1 MPRRLRPPSHAVS
14 DGSAPSSG
22 GSSPRALD
30 FYAPEAATAAAVP
43 AEDSLQQEQEPMPVE
58 DSLQQAR
65 ESLMDF
71 RVGFHYVSSVVL
83 AFPLPRYAKG
93 SCKWRSRVTKH
104 DVT

>member
-22 GSSPRALD
+22 GSSPCALD

-71 RVGFHYVSSVVL
+71 RVSISLCVVSGSGFPAALTREGQLQV
-83 AFPLPRYAKG
+83 AQQGDKA
-93 SCKWRSRVTKH
+93 
-104 DVT
+104 